1 MASGFHQ
8 IPVHPDSVERTAFV
22 TPDGQW
28 EYLAMP
34 FGLRNAPSVYQRAI
48 LNALGDLAHQ
58 YVISYMDDLTIVSRT
73 VEEGLARLHTVLQI
87 LTDAGF
93 SINIS
98 KCQFMMQRIKF
109 LGYHISD
116 GHIQPD
122 SNKVEALTSLPPPQT
137 VTQLRQFIGLASYF
151 RQFVPRFSE
160 VMAPL
165 FKLTSSK
172 GAVTW
177 LPEHEKIRASV
188 IAKLTSEP
196 ILMIFDPK
204 YPIELHTDASSD
216 GYGAILLH
224 KIENK
229 PHVVAYFSK
238 RTSPSESRY
247 HSYELE
253 TIAVKYAIEH
263 FRQFLQGRKF
273 TVVTDCNSLKASR
286 DKKDL
291 SPRVHRWWAFL
302 QAFDFEIVYRKGSS
316 MKHVDFL
323 SRNLVPSIQP
333 VTTPSPLINEESRAG
348 GNCKRIDLTELPE
361 NWLQF
366 EQQRDEEISETLS
379 QMNNGELDE
388 ALLQTYEI
396 RSGILFRKIQRNNKT
411 RCLPIVP
418 RALRW
423 SIINNIHEAVMHL
436 GWEKTLEKAY
446 EHYWFEHMSKYVR
459 KFVDNCLTCKIAK
472 PKSGKVQAELH
483 PIPKVCIPW
492 HTIHMDASGKLSG
505 SNETKEY
512 VFVAID
518 SFTKFVHL
526 HHSFRIDSFNCIQAL
541 KASIDLFGA
550 PIRVIA
556 DQGRCFAS
564 KDFEKF
570 CRTHGIQLH
579 LIATGSSR
587 ANGQVERIM
596 STLKNLLTVVEV
608 KQDQSWQDALGNV
621 QLAMNCTVNR
631 TTKCSPMELMFGK
644 IARPSNMVVAT
655 NDDEPIDLAEI
666 RSRALKN
673 IEKNAAYDKKR
684 FDCTK
689 TKVSNFSVNDFV
701 LVENDERNQ
710 TKLSPKF
717 RGPFKVV
724 RVLDGDRYLLKPM
737 NSNRTYKYAHDRL
750 KKIPIPEIPLDI
762 ASSSDASDTSD
773 LDLAGNN
780 GSTEAHE
787 SVLMEDEHCVVY
799 DVDRCEGN

>member
-1 MASGFHQ
+1 MTWPQFCEIFLARYDYIESPAAVLVNLQNNRPRDGECLAAYAGRLLTTLTSTWHSCSVENIAVSTVMSHLSQFDPRVQRLAFTADINTRDALLRELKALSFCKRLNTSGLAASEIKRPRFNPLPTLARCTHCNRYNHKSEECFYRPDKFKPQPADRHNVQSSSQATSTSLRRPISCFKCGNAGHLAANCKTNSEIPALERRVDFCHVNPTGQLQHNASG
-8 IPVHPDSVERTAFV
+8 
-22 TPDGQW
+22 
-28 EYLAMP
+28 
-34 FGLRNAPSVYQRAI
+34 
-48 LNALGDLAHQ
+48 
-58 YVISYMDDLTIVSRT
+58 
-73 VEEGLARLHTVLQI
+73 
-87 LTDAGF
+87 
-93 SINIS
+93 
-98 KCQFMMQRIKF
+98 
-109 LGYHISD
+109 
-116 GHIQPD
+116 
-122 SNKVEALTSLPPPQT
+122 
-137 VTQLRQFIGLASYF
+137 
-151 RQFVPRFSE
+151 
-160 VMAPL
+160 
-165 FKLTSSK
+165 
-172 GAVTW
+172 
-177 LPEHEKIRASV
+177 
-188 IAKLTSEP
+188 
-196 ILMIFDPK
+196 
-204 YPIELHTDASSD
+204 
-216 GYGAILLH
+216 
-224 KIENK
+224 
-229 PHVVAYFSK
+229 
-238 RTSPSESRY
+238 
-247 HSYELE
+247 
-253 TIAVKYAIEH
+253 
-263 FRQFLQGRKF
+263 
-273 TVVTDCNSLKASR
+273 

-291 SPRVHRWWAFL
+291 SPRVHRWWASL

-396 RSGILFRKIQRNNKT
+396 RSGILFRKIQSNNKT

-423 SIINNIHEAVMHL
+423 SIINNIHEAVLHL

-512 VFVAID
+512 VFVSID

-596 STLKNLLTVVEV
+596 STLKNLLTLVEV

-655 NDDEPIDLAEI
+655 NDDKPIDLAEI

-673 IEKNAAYDKKR
+673 IEKNAANEKKR
-684 FDCTK
+684 AITQDGRSSVMAVSEKARLQAREAEVEEEEGRPCSRRTLKKESVESFFGSRSRAPFDEFLILKLLNCDFE
-689 TKVSNFSVNDFV
+689 NIPRSV
-701 LVENDERNQ
+701 L
-710 TKLSPKF
+710 K
-717 RGPFKVV
+717 
-724 RVLDGDRYLLKPM
+724 RVLIM
-737 NSNRTYKYAHDRL
+737 S
-750 KKIPIPEIPLDI
+750 
-762 ASSSDASDTSD
+762 
-773 LDLAGNN
+773 
-780 GSTEAHE
+780 
-787 SVLMEDEHCVVY
+787 ED
-799 DVDRCEGN
+799 DP